1 MRNIITLVILLLSI
15 QSFSTNYY
23 LKPSGSLTNLA
34 DWGTNTNGTGTIP
47 TSFSGSHIWNIW
59 NNTSVTLNTT
69 FPISS
74 TSTVNIGNGLSPIGF
89 KFTSVAKFGLSSFP
103 TVNVNTNSIFIFDR
117 TYSILFNS
125 SKTNISSN
133 STFSFTSNCDA
144 IGPDFYGDV
153 INNSGT
159 YLPIISSTSVNN
171 LTITP
176 GSYLDLS
183 GNTLTISGS
192 LSGKFVGDNAGASL
206 LLNGVNSGTLEFDTG
221 SEVLTNLTITSSG
234 SVSLS
239 SNLLIDNGSLD
250 LISGNLLLNGFNLE
264 LNTTST
270 FNGGSCKISGSPTSN
285 LIVNSPFITGSL
297 SMDLL
302 LNKLNSITI
311 NSPGQNFTLSSP
323 LGILDSVKIN
333 GSTLVTGGNLSLKS
347 TSLLKGRIS
356 EITGGGSISGNISVE
371 TFALGSVTDWS
382 VLGVSGVGSQNLS
395 NWDGQIPMTCNS
407 CINGTTTAGGPFAS
421 AVSWDETQPTP
432 ASYVTMSNTTNLT
445 PGKGFWIFLGTGL
458 GTTSNMSWVV
468 SGPAV
473 TGNVNISLT
482 NSGPINGDGYNLISN
497 PYPCPISW
505 SKLLNGNPLVNDAI
519 YIYNAD
525 LGITTSYVG
534 GVSSPASSS
543 ANDVIPMGQGFYVK
557 ANGSTNL
564 TAQES
569 NKVSYNTSS
578 NQLLKSSAI
587 GNIFRLNVKNNLYK
601 DDAVIRLYSGSTN
614 GFDKNLDAYKMYS
627 SPGYIGYA
635 APWTKRTI
643 ISTRIGGND
652 YSINSLP
659 FVGTLTIPVVVRVYS
674 TGQYTING
682 TDLSNI
688 PPNSCVDLLDK
699 LTGIT
704 HDLYLGDYVCNIS
717 DTTYSPRFELKIC
730 QYPVNTTELKNDK
743 LVFISQD
750 ISGVFVDFK
759 FDNYTKC
766 SIDVFNILGQNL
778 ISNKTIN
785 VVNDRVYLDLPNDD
799 KVIFVFVTT
808 SDGFISKKLLQ
819 IFK

>member
-1 MRNIITLVILLLSI
+1 
-15 QSFSTNYY
+15 
-23 LKPSGSLTNLA
+23 
-34 DWGTNTNGTGTIP
+34 
-47 TSFSGSHIWNIW
+47 
-59 NNTSVTLNTT
+59 
-69 FPISS
+69 
-74 TSTVNIGNGLSPIGF
+74 
-89 KFTSVAKFGLSSFP
+89 
-103 TVNVNTNSIFIFDR
+103 
-117 TYSILFNS
+117 
-125 SKTNISSN
+125 
-133 STFSFTSNCDA
+133 
-144 IGPDFYGDV
+144 
-153 INNSGT
+153 
-159 YLPIISSTSVNN
+159 
-171 LTITP
+171 
-176 GSYLDLS
+176 
-183 GNTLTISGS
+183 
-192 LSGKFVGDNAGASL
+192 
-206 LLNGVNSGTLEFDTG
+206 
-221 SEVLTNLTITSSG
+221 
-234 SVSLS
+234 
-239 SNLLIDNGSLD
+239 
-250 LISGNLLLNGFNLE
+250 
-264 LNTTST
+264 
-270 FNGGSCKISGSPTSN
+270 
-285 LIVNSPFITGSL
+285 
-297 SMDLL
+297 MDLL

>member
-15 QSFSTNYY
+15 QSFSINYY
-23 LKPSGSLTNLA
+23 LKSSGSLTNLA
-34 DWGTNTNGTGTIP
+34 DWGTNTNGTGTVP
-47 TSFSGSHIWNIW
+47 TSFSGSHTWNIR
-59 NNTSVTLNTT
+59 NNTSVALNTT
-69 FPISS
+69 FAISS
-74 TSTVNIGNGLSPIGF
+74 TSTVNIGDGLSPISF
-89 KFTSVAKFGLSSFP
+89 NFTSVAKFGLSSFP
-103 TVNVNTNSIFIFDR
+103 TVNVNANSIFIFDR

-125 SKTNISSN
+125 VKTNISSN

-144 IGPDFYGDV
+144 IGPDSYGNV

-206 LLNGVNSGTLEFDTG
+206 LLNGINSGTLEFDTG
-221 SEVLTNLTITSSG
+221 SEVLTNLTIASSG
-234 SVSLS
+234 SVSLG

-250 LISGNLLLNGFNLE
+250 LTSGGLVLNGFNLE
-264 LNTTST
+264 LSTTST
-270 FNGGSCKISGSPTSN
+270 FNGGSCKISGSSTSN
-285 LIVNSPFITGSL
+285 LIVNSSSITGSL

-311 NSPGQNFTLSSP
+311 NSPGQIFTLSNQ
-323 LGILDSVKIN
+323 LNILDSVKID
-333 GSTLVTGGNLSLKS
+333 GSNLITGGNLSLKS

-356 EITGGGSISGNISVE
+356 EITSGGSITGNISVE

-382 VLGVSGVGSQNLS
+382 VLGVSGVASQKLA

-421 AVSWDETQPTP
+421 AVFWDETQPTP
-432 ASYVTMSNTTNLT
+432 SSYVTMSNSDNLT
-445 PGKGFWIFLGTGL
+445 PGQGFWIYLGTGL
-458 GTTSNMSWVV
+458 STTSNMSWVV

-482 NSGPINGDGYNLISN
+482 NSGPVNGDGYNLISN

-505 SKLLNGNPLVNDAI
+505 TKLLNGNPLVDDAI

-534 GVSSPASSS
+534 GVSSPAASS

-557 ANGSTNL
+557 TNATTNL
-564 TAQES
+564 IAQES

-578 NQLLKSSAI
+578 NQLLKTSAI

-614 GFDKNLDAYKMYS
+614 GFDKSLDAYKMYE
-627 SPGYIGYA
+627 SPGYIGYSG
-635 APWTKRTI
+635 PFTKRTI

-659 FVGTLTIPVVVRVYS
+659 FIGTLTIPVVVRVYS

-704 HDLYLGDYVCNIS
+704 HDLYLGDYVCTIN

-730 QYPVNTTELKNDK
+730 QYPVSVNQLKDDK

-750 ISGVFVDFK
+750 KSGVFVDFK

-766 SIDVFNILGQNL
+766 SIDVVNILGQSL
-778 ISNKTIN
+778 IPNKTID
-785 VVNDRVYLDLPNDD
+785 VMDDRIYLDLPNDD
-799 KVIFVFVTT
+799 KVIFIFVMSNTGILT
-808 SDGFISKKLLQ
+808 KKLLQ
-819 IFK
+819 ISK